1 MPRLYVDPARMAEEM
16 VVVSGEDHR
25 YLTRVLRLGLND
37 VITLFDGQGREADA
51 IVARVGPR
59 ALELRVELR
68 RTAASIGRPTVTLI
82 QALTKG
88 EKLDFI
94 VQKAT
99 ELGVGRVIPATS
111 ARAVP
116 RLELARAL
124 GRHARWQKIARDA
137 ARQSGRSD
145 VPEVQPI
152 TPLVTALKSASAE
165 GLRIFL
171 WEGAKQHPLREAL
184 GPLVTGATAG
194 AAPAQKPPQITLA
207 VGPEGGFA
215 EEEVVAAREIG
226 FTLAGLGPRTLRAE
240 TAPLAAL
247 AILGFVLGDLG

>member
-1 MPRLYVDPARMAEEM
+1 MPRLYVDPARMTDEM
-16 VVVSGEDHR
+16 VVVAGEDHR

-37 VITLFDGQGREADA
+37 VITIFDGQGHEADA

-68 RTAASIGRPTVTLI
+68 RTAADVGRPPVTLI

-137 ARQSGRSD
+137 ARQSGRAD

-152 TPLVTALKSASAE
+152 TPLVTALKAASAE

-184 GPLVTGATAG
+184 GPLATGG
-194 AAPAQKPPQITLA
+194 QLGQRPPQITIA
-207 VGPEGGFA
+207 IGPEGGFA
-215 EEEVVAAREIG
+215 QEEVEAAREAG
-226 FTLAGLGPRTLRAE
+226 FTLAGLGPRTLRTE